1 MQSLAGRLLLVGALL
16 AAAVLAPSSASAA
29 MTPCSLPGPL
39 SGGASLASTLSV
51 TEADGTTVVTADG
64 TGYQAC
70 ITPNGSEAYS
80 IVIAKSDN
88 SEDLGALN
96 ADRIFT
102 LGFTLPSGSAT
113 SAELYAN
120 VRSYTIGVNQRDIT
134 LVMSPVSITSIAHGH
149 ENDEDPPA
157 AQDSLA
163 RITGGIRFTPT
174 GAPGHGITG
183 MWIGA
188 DAASYAVE
196 MGGSCPNFDS
206 GAASG
211 STTPGSLSVR
221 MSGPH
226 LTAGTLGAVTVNTG
240 SLRAFIPGSV
250 ASACFGGLAPAA
262 IVTQLTATRTEA
274 GGGETALALGT
285 QFTIQVQDGGL
296 LIDVPRVTFSRPTYR
311 FAMPAAA
318 TAAAAAPVKAST
330 TPGKAATATATG
342 TRAGARARIAVTV
355 PAASAG
361 KKLVISV
368 KVGKR
373 YVVRSTSK
381 AKAGTSTLAVSLKGV
396 KGKAAIRVALD
407 GAVIATLRL

>member
-1 MQSLAGRLLLVGALL
+1 MTAFRMRVLVAFALVL
-16 AAAVLAPSSASAA
+16 GAVLAPTSATAA
-29 MTPCSLPGPL
+29 MTACGLAGPL
-39 SGGASLASTLSV
+39 AGGASLASTLSV

-80 IVIAKSDN
+80 IVIATSGGI
-88 SEDLGALN
+88 EDLGALN

-120 VRSYTIGVNQRDIT
+120 VRSYTIGSNGRDIT
-134 LVMSPVSITSIAHGH
+134 LVMSPVSITSITPGQ
-149 ENDEDPPA
+149 ENADNPTA
-157 AQDSLA
+157 AQDSRA
-163 RITGGIRFTPT
+163 RITGGIRFTPA
-174 GAPGHGITG
+174 GSPGHGITG

-211 STTPGSLSVR
+211 STAPGSLSVR

-226 LTAGTLGAVTVNTG
+226 LTAGTLAAVTENTG

-250 ASACFGGLAPAA
+250 ATACFGGLTPAA
-262 IVTQLTATRTEA
+262 IITQLTATRTEA
-274 GGGETALALGT
+274 GEGTTALAAGT
-285 QFTIQVQDGGL
+285 QFTVQVQDGGL

-318 TAAAAAPVKAST
+318 AAAASGSPVKTASAST
-330 TPGKAATATATG
+330 AKATG
-342 TRAGARARIAVTV
+342 TRAGTTARIAVTV
-355 PAASAG
+355 PTASAG

-368 KVGKR
+368 KVGRK

-381 AKAGTSTLAVSLKGV
+381 AKAGTSTVSVSLRGV
-396 KGKAAIRVALD
+396 KGKAAVRVTLD
-407 GAVIATLRL
+407 GKVIGNLRL

>member
-1 MQSLAGRLLLVGALL
+1 MRGSAARLLLSLVLL
-16 AAAVLAPSSASAA
+16 GGVAFAPAPASAA
-29 MTPCSLPGPL
+29 ITPCSLPGPL
-39 SGGASLASTLSV
+39 AGGASLPATLSV

-80 IVIAKSDN
+80 IVIATSGGI
-88 SEDLGALN
+88 EDLGAPN

-120 VRSYTIGVNQRDIT
+120 VRSYTIGTNQRDIT
-134 LVMSPVSITSIAHGH
+134 LVMSPVSITSIAHGR
-149 ENDEDPPA
+149 ENDDDPPA

-163 RITGGIRFTPT
+163 RITGGIRFTPA

-211 STTPGSLSVR
+211 STAPGSLSVR

-226 LTAGTLGAVTVNTG
+226 FTAGTLAPVTENTG

-250 ASACFGGLAPAA
+250 ATACFGGLAPAE
-262 IVTQLTATRTEA
+262 IVTQLTATRTETS
-274 GGGETALALGT
+274 GGVTPLALGT
-285 QFTIQVQDGGL
+285 QFTIQVRDGGL

-311 FAMPAAA
+311 FTMPAAA
-318 TAAAAAPVKAST
+318 EAPTKASS
-330 TPGKAATATATG
+330 TPGKATTAKATG
-342 TRAGARARIAVTV
+342 TRTGTRAKIAVTV

-361 KKLVISV
+361 KSLVISV
-368 KVGKR
+368 KVGKKF
-373 YVVRSTSK
+373 VVRSTSK
-381 AKAGTSTLAVSLKGV
+381 AKAGTSTVSVSLKGV
-396 KGKAAIRVALD
+396 KGKAAVRVSLD
-407 GAVIATLRL
+407 GKVIANLRL

>member
-1 MQSLAGRLLLVGALL
+1 MTAFRMRVLVAFALVL
-16 AAAVLAPSSASAA
+16 GAVLAPTTASAA
-29 MTPCSLPGPL
+29 ITPCPTT
-39 SGGASLASTLSV
+39 GALTATLSV
-51 TEADGTTVVTADG
+51 SNPDGTVASADG
-64 TGYQAC
+64 TGYRPC
-70 ITPNGSEAYS
+70 VFPNGSEAYS
-80 IVIAKSDN
+80 IVIAKADG
-88 SEDLGALN
+88 SEDLGLVDPLD

-120 VRSYTIGVNQRDIT
+120 VRSYTIGPNGRDIT
-134 LVMSPVSITSIAHGH
+134 LVMSPVSITSITPGQ
-149 ENDEDPPA
+149 ENADNPTA
-157 AQDSLA
+157 AQDSRA

-174 GAPGHGITG
+174 GSPGHGITG

-211 STTPGSLSVR
+211 STAPGSLSVR

-226 LTAGTLGAVTVNTG
+226 LTAGTLAAVTENTG

-250 ASACFGGLAPAA
+250 ATACFGGLTPAA
-262 IVTQLTATRTEA
+262 IITQLTATRTEA
-274 GGGETALALGT
+274 GEGTTALAAGT
-285 QFTIQVQDGGL
+285 QFTVQVQDGGL

-318 TAAAAAPVKAST
+318 AAAAAASGSPVKTASAST
-330 TPGKAATATATG
+330 AKATG
-342 TRAGARARIAVTV
+342 TRAGTTARIAVTV
-355 PAASAG
+355 PTASAG

-368 KVGKR
+368 KVGRK

-381 AKAGTSTLAVSLKGV
+381 AKAGTSTMSVSLKGV
-396 KGKAAIRVALD
+396 KGKAAVRVTLD
-407 GAVIATLRL
+407 GKVIGNLRL